1 MVMLRSVFLIM
12 LVATV
17 GSVHAEDLDALL
29 SSLAAPKTGVPV
41 AGAREATPVAPAVGP
56 KVAPVAAPGVAPEVE
71 PNVAPVAEP
80 VAEPVAPSPAISA
93 VEPKVAPVEEPKTT
107 PALAP
112 KVAPVVEPIMPKVA
126 VSPVV
131 AKTVPVATPPG
142 VMAAP
147 AAKVVGAPMPVMA
160 KAPVE
165 SSDLPKAP
173 HVQMQITD
181 VHEVVADGLDTLHID
196 TGGNWLEKRVW
207 YKKAEQLFEAIRMTI
222 QRTSDTRMKFVHE
235 VNQVGQQIDDFYEN
249 IGFQKGQIDELLQ
262 AVAQDLTTEQD
273 IRGGDLASDER
284 SVRLKV
290 KAEQVQFQAISKD
303 FKLIEDLDDQVDKTM
318 MKAFKEID
326 ACRALETKAWNNF
339 KEIGMELDDKKAR
352 VLYYEMENFNK
363 NIEQKMH
370 YLQTNLFQYLQS
382 QLVTKVTQTIN
393 QIKTTTQTLQTKGLQ
408 LQAILQKDQQGD
420 FLIFQQ
426 RDDAKAKALAASQ
439 SHQDAKDTDDESA
452 PKSSK
457 KKSTCQ
463 PTWYQELFC
472 SAIGYLVPLWDKMV
486 DWFCM
491 AVCCVQ
497 TILCKLQEMI
507 CRLMGY

>member
-1 MVMLRSVFLIM
+1 MVMPRSVLLITM
-12 LVATV
+12 VATV
-17 GSVHAEDLDALL
+17 GYLQAEDLDELL
-29 SSLAAPKTGVPV
+29 SSLAAPKTGAPV
-41 AGAREATPVAPAVGP
+41 AGAQEVTPEASTVEP
-56 KVAPVAAPGVAPEVE
+56 KVAPVAAPVVE
-71 PNVAPVAEP
+71 PE
-80 VAEPVAPSPAISA
+80 
-93 VEPKVAPVEEPKTT
+93 VEPKVAPVVPVVEPKVASVEEPKTT
-107 PALAP
+107 LEPAP
-112 KVAPVVEPIMPKVA
+112 KIVPVVEPVMPKVA
-126 VSPVV
+126 VSPIVPKAAPVV
-131 AKTVPVATPPG
+131 TPPG

-147 AAKVVGAPMPVMA
+147 TTAKVVGVPMPVMA

-165 SSDLPKAP
+165 SSNVPKALN
-173 HVQMQITD
+173 VQMQITD

-196 TGGNWLEKRVW
+196 TGGNWLEKRAW

-284 SVRLKV
+284 SIRLKV
-290 KAEQVQFQAISKD
+290 KAEQIQFQAMSKD

-363 NIEQKMH
+363 NIEQKMQ
-370 YLQTNLFQYLQS
+370 YLQTNLFQYLQG

-408 LQAILQKDQQGD
+408 LQTILQKDQQGD
-420 FLIFQQ
+420 LVIFQQ

-439 SHQDAKDTDDESA
+439 SDVAAKNIDDESV

-457 KKSTCQ
+457 KKSTCHT
-463 PTWYQELFC
+463 TWYQELFC
-472 SAIGYLVPLWDKMV
+472 SAIGYLAIFWDKMG

-491 AVCCVQ
+491 ALCCVQ